1 MNKAG
6 DLFGKFTRQIQNG
19 VCLDFALP
27 APQAKRRILR
37 GKKHGHCRPKSR
49 AKKVLTSSIFA
60 AVGCAALAVQA
71 GGAAARCSVLFG
83 RCRVLITATAI
94 INIHGTEGK

>member
-1 MNKAG
+1 MDKAG
-6 DLFGKFTRQIQNG
+6 DLFGKFTRQMQNG

-27 APQAKRRILR
+27 APQAKRRMLR

-60 AVGCAALAVQA
+60 AVGCAALAVPA
-71 GGAAARCSVLFG
+71 GGAAAQC
-83 RCRVLITATAI
+83 
-94 INIHGTEGK
+94 